1 MDQEGLQQ
9 STIPGLEHVA
19 SAYPPTVR
27 IICDNPIYGAE
38 DRSAEEV
45 NVVGRIRWFARGV

>member
-1 MDQEGLQQ
+1 MDQQGLQQ
-9 STIPGLEHVA
+9 STIPGLKNVA

-45 NVVGRIRWFARGV
+45 NVVGRIR